1 MPKSIHHVV
10 MNPMKKR
17 EWCLSAVLIL
27 FITAA
32 AAGPGTWRNYTSMK
46 DVRGIARDGST
57 FWAATSGGL
66 FSWNTATHEFQLF
79 TSATGL
85 LANDLTA
92 TAIDGNGNVWSGSSA
107 GVLQVLSP
115 SNGLIRSIL
124 DIAQS
129 SQTSK
134 RINALAIYGD
144 TVLIGTSF
152 GLSVFRIGLFEFGDT
167 FTKFGPGTGGIRFSV
182 NAAAAFGGK
191 LWACITDGQT
201 VNRIAS
207 ANQSSPNLLP
217 PDSWT
222 LEIIGSA
229 GEIPQALAVFAGKLY
244 AGTSGGLYTR
254 TDSSWTAIPEL
265 QGQSIT
271 GLARGP
277 SSLAVA
283 TGGGTVVTID
293 AQGNQT
299 VQASGAPFPLLCVTS
314 DQDNHGVPGSQGGG
328 ILTNDN
334 GWTTHAPNGPN
345 SNQFNGVAVD
355 PDGVIWAAGGPTS
368 EAGFYRYDGKT
379 WKSFTTANSPIL
391 SNDFHR
397 ASIDCTG
404 SAWLSSFGRGL
415 VEIPFR
421 SDAVDSSHVYY
432 TNVGMV
438 GLPND
443 PAYVV
448 PSNVVC
454 DSHGNRWAAIINP
467 VNRRTLVVRTADG
480 KWQTLPSIINGV
492 SVGFLTDTPVEK
504 ELAVDAFDNL
514 WAIVRDQAYRG
525 VISFGNRGSIDSVAA
540 FLVTS
545 AHGLPSD
552 DIRTIIVDKD
562 NDIWVGTDKGIGIIL
577 DPENPRRQNGIAAY
591 KPLAG
596 NVINAIAIDALNQKW
611 VSTNEGVV
619 LLSPDGT
626 QVLANYSA
634 ESTQGKLISNDV
646 KSIAVDIT
654 TGTIYFATVSG
665 LSSLSTTS
673 AAPRASFDGLKVYPN
688 PLRLPSEQ
696 PATIDGLVENSS
708 IKILT
713 SDGRLVRDLAT
724 PGGRIGFWDGK
735 DTAGRDVASGVYIV
749 VAYSEDGHKIANG
762 KIAVLRK

>member
-1 MPKSIHHVV
+1 MPKSIRHVAT
-10 MNPMKKR
+10 NRMKKR
-17 EWCLSAVLIL
+17 EWCLSAVLTL
-27 FITAA
+27 SVTAA
-32 AAGPGTWRNYTSMK
+32 LAGPGTWQNYTSMK

-57 FWAATSGGL
+57 FWGATSGGL
-66 FSWNTATHEFQLF
+66 FSWHSATLEFRLF
-79 TSATGL
+79 TSVSGL
-85 LANDLTA
+85 LENDLTA
-92 TAIDGNGNVWSGSSA
+92 AAIDGDGNIWSGSSG
-107 GVLQVLSP
+107 GVLHVLSP
-115 SNGLIRSIL
+115 SDGLIRSVL

-129 SQTSK
+129 SQSSK
-134 RINALAIYGD
+134 RINTLAVYGD
-144 TVLIGTSF
+144 TILIGTSF
-152 GLSVFRIGLFEFGDT
+152 GLSVFRVGLFEFGDT
-167 FTKFGPGTGGIRFSV
+167 FTKFGSGTGGIRFAV
-182 NAAAAFGGK
+182 TAAAVFGGR

-244 AGTSGGLYTR
+244 AGTSNGLYTR
-254 TDSSWTAIPEL
+254 TDSSWTPVPQL
-265 QGQSIT
+265 QGQSVT

-277 SSLAVA
+277 AILAVA
-283 TGGGTVVTID
+283 TRGGTLVTID
-293 AQGNQT
+293 ATGKPT
-299 VQASGAPFPLLCVTS
+299 VQASGAPFPLLCATS
-314 DQDNHGVPGSQGGG
+314 DQDNRAVAGSQGGG
-328 ILTNDN
+328 ILTSDN

-345 SNQFNGVAVD
+345 SNQFTGVAVD

-391 SNDFHR
+391 SNDFYH
-397 ASIDCTG
+397 ASIDCAG
-404 SAWLSSFGRGL
+404 GAWLSSFGRGL

-448 PSNVVC
+448 TSNVVC
-454 DSHGNRWAAIINP
+454 DSRRNRWAAIINP
-467 VNRRTLVVRTADG
+467 VNRRTIVVRSADG
-480 KWQTLPSIINGV
+480 TWQTIPSIINGV
-492 SVGFLTDTPVEK
+492 SVAFLTDTPVEK

-525 VISFGNRGSIDSVAA
+525 VISFGNRGSIDSVAE

-577 DPENPRRQNGIAAY
+577 DPENPRRQGGIAAY

-596 NVINAIAIDALNQKW
+596 NVINSIAIDALNQKW

-626 QVLANYSA
+626 QVLASYTA
-634 ESTQGKLISNDV
+634 QSTQGKLISNDV
-646 KSIAVDIT
+646 KSIAVDYT
-654 TGTIYFATVSG
+654 SGTVYFATVSG
-665 LSSLSTTS
+665 LASLTTTS
-673 AAPRASFDGLKVYPN
+673 AAPKASFDGLKVYPN
-688 PLRLPSEQ
+688 PFRLPSEQ
-696 PATIDGLVENSS
+696 PATIDGLVENSVV
-708 IKILT
+708 KILT
-713 SDGRLVRDLAT
+713 SDGRLIRDLTT

-735 DTAGRDVASGVYIV
+735 DTAGRDVASGIYIV